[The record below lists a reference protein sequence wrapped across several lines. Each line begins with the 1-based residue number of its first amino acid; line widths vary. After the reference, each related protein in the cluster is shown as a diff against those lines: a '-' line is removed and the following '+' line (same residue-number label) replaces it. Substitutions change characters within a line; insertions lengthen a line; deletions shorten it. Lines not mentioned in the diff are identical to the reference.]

1 MPFGDRTGP
10 LGQGPKSGS
19 RAGLCSGSG
28 APGFLSQGGGCGS
41 FGGGRGGG
49 RGRRNRFHATGLTGW
64 QRAADTDAGPGRE
77 QGLVALLKSQA
88 ERLEAALA
96 AIRKRIQGLE
106 ARAKPE

>member
-1 MPFGDRTGP
+1 MPYGDRTGP
-10 LGQGPKSGS
+10 LGQGPRTGC
-19 RAGLCSGSG
+19 RAGLCSASA
-28 APGFLSQGGGCGS
+28 APGFLSQGGGYGS
-41 FGGGRGGG
+41 FGKGRGGG

-77 QGLVALLKSQA
+77 QGLAAFLKGQA

-96 AIRKRIQGLE
+96 AIRKRIEGLE